1 MDNTLYLVEGQPDT
15 DLEGMVFAVC
25 TTKDSADKALK
36 MSFDGRDVQITE
48 VIADIVKIDDEVIST
63 KESPSVEDRKEELLI
78 SAFEW
83 AINVAEQVTHDLIH
97 ATGITSEELT
107 DIGYDEE
114 NFPKMH
120 DWANGDT
127 L

>member
-25 TTKDSADKALK
+25 TTRDSADKALK

-63 KESPSVEDRKEELLI
+63 KEDASVEDRKEELLI

-83 AINVAEQVTHDLIH
+83 AINVSEQATHDLIR
-97 ATGITSEELT
+97 ATGITSEELSE
-107 DIGYDEE
+107 IGYDKE
-114 NFPKMH
+114 NFPQMH
-120 DWANGDT
+120 EWVEEA
-127 L
+127 